1 MFKRSVRDRRR
12 AACERE
18 RERKKRKRKGGG
30 AKVRKN
36 IKKKM
41 GKCKRKIMF
50 MVVGGR

>member
-1 MFKRSVRDRRR
+1 M
-12 AACERE
+12 CERE
-18 RERKKRKRKGGG
+18 RERKKKKKKGG

-41 GKCKRKIMF
+41 GKCKRKIVF